1 MIALLIILSF
11 LGLCLCAFLIWF
23 FVTRARGVCPFCA
36 MKKIFIPRKIT
47 IHPSDFEDYAAPV
60 QKPVMGWSSWNTF
73 RQNINEELILET
85 ARAMELS
92 GLAAA
97 GYEYINLDDC
107 WQSSLRDESGKLQG
121 DFSNFPSG
129 IPALIARLNARG
141 LKAGLY
147 TSNGSLT
154 CEDLP
159 ASLGREATDAATIAQ
174 WGAEFFKYDFCHN
187 SPDSGFTPPI
197 EALDFSAPGEK
208 PFACLGA
215 ADARYSGMARSI
227 ADAKLPAGNAI
238 GFLSYGPGKASFT
251 LHCEKAG
258 EYVLTVRYRKLRSRK
273 NPYLLV
279 RINGKIFEVFFPAT
293 KAPSPTG
300 RAQAIVELQAGENEI
315 ELSNPIRNRSDAA
328 FLQYARMGRALQT
341 ATRGKKPIVFSICEW
356 GFHRPYLWGKKAGN
370 MWRTTPDI
378 FARWVSIRAIYAH
391 TIKLWRY
398 ASPGHYNDPDMLEV
412 GNGTLSDEENKAH
425 FSLWCMM
432 AAPLVLGN
440 DIRRF
445 VKPDGTADTDNR
457 TLQIVTNKALIAIDG
472 DPLAK
477 PAKRIKR
484 GAVDVIARPLE
495 GGDIALCFFNKY
507 GGEKAAR
514 FDLNRLIDDAYFDLQ
529 QSSTFHSHELWTG
542 EESTGHMLRVR
553 VPRHGVKV
561 FRIRTHSAL

>member
-1 MIALLIILSF
+1 
-11 LGLCLCAFLIWF
+11 
-23 FVTRARGVCPFCA
+23 
-36 MKKIFIPRKIT
+36 
-47 IHPSDFEDYAAPV
+47 
-60 QKPVMGWSSWNTF
+60 
-73 RQNINEELILET
+73 
-85 ARAMELS
+85 
-92 GLAAA
+92 
-97 GYEYINLDDC
+97 
-107 WQSSLRDESGKLQG
+107 
-121 DFSNFPSG
+121 
-129 IPALIARLNARG
+129 
-141 LKAGLY
+141 
-147 TSNGSLT
+147 
-154 CEDLP
+154 
-159 ASLGREATDAATIAQ
+159 
-174 WGAEFFKYDFCHN
+174 
-187 SPDSGFTPPI
+187 
-197 EALDFSAPGEK
+197 
-208 PFACLGA
+208 
-215 ADARYSGMARSI
+215 
-227 ADAKLPAGNAI
+227 
-238 GFLSYGPGKASFT
+238 
-251 LHCEKAG
+251 
-258 EYVLTVRYRKLRSRK
+258 
-273 NPYLLV
+273 
-279 RINGKIFEVFFPAT
+279 
-293 KAPSPTG
+293 
-300 RAQAIVELQAGENEI
+300 
-315 ELSNPIRNRSDAA
+315 
-328 FLQYARMGRALQT
+328 
-341 ATRGKKPIVFSICEW
+341 
-356 GFHRPYLWGKKAGN
+356 

-529 QSSTFHSHELWTG
+529 QSSTFHSRELWTG
-542 EESTGHMLRVR
+542 EESTGHLLRVR